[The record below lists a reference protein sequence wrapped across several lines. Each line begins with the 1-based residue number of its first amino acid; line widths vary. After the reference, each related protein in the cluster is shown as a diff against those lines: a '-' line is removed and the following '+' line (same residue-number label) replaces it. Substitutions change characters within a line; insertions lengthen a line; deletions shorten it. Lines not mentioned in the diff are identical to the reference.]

1 MENKA
6 AEKVDME
13 KLFNKLLIVYKKTH
27 VTINGQQAQIECSK
41 IWREIKKGKNDSETK
56 LETQTLMAQW
66 QNSTKKPRKG
76 SIERFLVKRSTST
89 NEKI

>member
-1 MENKA
+1 MQNMA

-41 IWREIKKGKNDSETK
+41 I
-56 LETQTLMAQW
+56 
-66 QNSTKKPRKG
+66 
-76 SIERFLVKRSTST
+76 
-89 NEKI
+89 

>member
-1 MENKA
+1 MA

-27 VTINGQQAQIECSK
+27 VIINGQQAQIECSK

-56 LETQTLMAQW
+56 LEAQTLMAQW
-66 QNSTKKPRKG
+66 QNSMKKPWKG
-76 SIERFLVKRSTST
+76 SIKRFLVKKSTTT
-89 NEKI
+89 NGKI

>member
-1 MENKA
+1 MA

-41 IWREIKKGKNDSETK
+41 IWREIKKGKKRFRNKVGGTNTDGTVAKQYEKTA
-56 LETQTLMAQW
+56 ERVY
-66 QNSTKKPRKG
+66 RKI
-76 SIERFLVKRSTST
+76 SCQEVYNHKR
-89 NEKI
+89 

>member
-1 MENKA
+1 MA

-27 VTINGQQAQIECSK
+27 VSVNGQQAQIECSK

-56 LETQTLMAQW
+56 LEAQTLMAQW
-66 QNSTKKPRKG
+66 QNNMKKPWKG
-76 SIERFLVKRSTST
+76 SIERFLVKKSTT
-89 NEKI
+89 KNGKI